1 MRLDV
6 TVLGQI
12 KDVNVGKKCLPGFE
26 GPTPDSSDDLRVLRV
41 PVPALSFSK
50 TYDRL
55 ETV

>member
-12 KDVNVGKKCLPGFE
+12 KDVNMGKKCLAGFE